1 MRVLVATDAI
11 GALSS
16 AEAGAAVAAGWA
28 GERVFVLPVGEAGAG
43 FVAAYADR
51 LGVSTRLDTVDGH
64 LVESA
69 RHQDLAV
76 LGLPAG
82 ERTTD
87 PLSASSSALGAAVGT
102 ALEAGDVRRVVLDL
116 GGPPV
121 HDAGAGLLAA
131 LGATGDR
138 PLDRGPAALT
148 GLGELDLTRVR
159 ERLAGVDL
167 VGVVP
172 GSTRAARLLGLRGI
186 SSLRGRAED
195 WDTADMLTA
204 DAALDGFAR
213 LVAPDQREAA
223 GAGACGGLGFAV
235 LALGGTLETG
245 PGLTLAAA
253 STTGWDLV
261 VTGTSVF
268 DFATRGG
275 GVVAAVAEHA
285 AAALS
290 PCLVVAGEVL
300 IGAREMRTMGI
311 EAAYAV
317 HESGLDQPAAMV
329 SATELTRLAER
340 VARSWRW

>member
-1 MRVLVATDAI
+1 MRVLVATDVI
-11 GALSS
+11 GSLSS
-16 AEAGAAVAAGWA
+16 AEAGAALAVGWS
-28 GERVFVLPVGEAGAG
+28 GEDVQVLPIGESGAG

-51 LGVSTRLDTVDGH
+51 LGVATRLDTVETH

-69 RHQDLAV
+69 RHEDLAL
-76 LGLPAG
+76 LGLAAG
-82 ERTTD
+82 ERTAD
-87 PLSASSSALGAAVGT
+87 PLTASSYALGAAIRT
-102 ALEAGDVRRVVLDL
+102 ALEAGDVRRIVVDL
-116 GGPPV
+116 GGPPG

-131 LGATGDR
+131 LGATADR
-138 PLDRGPAALT
+138 PLDRGPIALT
-148 GLGELDLTRVR
+148 GIGRIELDDLH
-159 ERLAGVDL
+159 ERLAGIEL

-195 WDTADMLTA
+195 WDTADMLAA
-204 DAALDGFAR
+204 DTALDAYAR
-213 LVAPDQREAA
+213 LVGPERRAEA
-223 GAGACGGLGFAV
+223 GAGACGGLGFAL
-235 LALGGTLETG
+235 LALGGVLTTG
-245 PGLTLAAA
+245 PGLAFDEAA
-253 STTGWDLV
+253 GPPWDLV
-261 VTGTSVF
+261 VTGSSLF

-290 PCLVVAGEVL
+290 PCVVVAGEVL

-317 HESGLDQPAAMV
+317 HESRLDRPAGMV
-329 SATELTRLAER
+329 HVGELTRVAER